1 MSVEFSFL
9 LLALG
14 RSPAVCWQEDV
25 AGTIRMRN
33 DSEVWANLQGL
44 RRGES

>member
-14 RSPAVCWQEDV
+14 SSPAVCWQEIV

-33 DSEVWANLQGL
+33 DSKFWTNLQGL
-44 RRGES
+44 HRGDS